1 MEDFN
6 TTLSLFN
13 AALGMPGMDW
23 HHEFEDYG
31 EQNVLSRMKQEKADT
46 LEKAWT
52 DPELKRYMRLDLL
65 LYEHAVDVFHQQARS
80 YGLR

>member
-1 MEDFN
+1 
-6 TTLSLFN
+6 
-13 AALGMPGMDW
+13 MPGMDW
-23 HHEFEDYG
+23 HQEFEDNG